1 MICTYCIY
9 NLLLY
14 VWKKKLLNNIRESI
28 TPLIDRIGLI
38 FAKTGISPT
47 GWSIVGL
54 FFALISGI
62 AFSMMGL
69 DVFFGGFFLLVS
81 GFFDIVDGSVAR
93 VTNKITKRGAFLD
106 SVFDRVSEILVY
118 GGLMI
123 GGVGEPVIIFAALAS
138 SLMVSYTR
146 TKGESL
152 NVNVSGIGIGER
164 AERIFILAILS
175 IIGYPYYGISII
187 LILAT
192 LTFLQRLIFISNK
205 LNT

>member
-1 MICTYCIY
+1 
-9 NLLLY
+9 
-14 VWKKKLLNNIRESI
+14 LLNNIRESI

-38 FAKTGISPT
+38 FSKTGISPT

-54 FFALISGI
+54 FFALFSGI
-62 AFSMMGL
+62 AFSRIWL
-69 DVFFGGFFLLVS
+69 DVFWGGFFLLVS

-123 GGVGEPVIIFAALAS
+123 GGIGEPVIIFAAIAS

-175 IIGYPYYGISII
+175 IMGYPYYGVSII

-192 LTFLQRLIFISNK
+192 LTFLQRLIFISKK
-205 LNT
+205 LSI

>member
-1 MICTYCIY
+1 M
-9 NLLLY
+9 
-14 VWKKKLLNNIRESI
+14 LNNIRESI
-28 TPLIDRIGLI
+28 TPLIDKVGLL

-47 GWSIVGL
+47 GWSIIGL
-54 FFALISGI
+54 FFALFSGI
-62 AFSMMGL
+62 AFSKIWL
-69 DVFFGGFFLLVS
+69 DVFFGGIFLLIS

-118 GGLMI
+118 GGLLV
-123 GGVGEPVIIFAALAS
+123 GGIGEPVIIFAALGS
-138 SLMVSYTR
+138 SLMVSYIR

-164 AERIFILAILS
+164 AERIFILSILS
-175 IIGYPYYGISII
+175 IMGYPYYGVSII

-192 LTFLQRLIFISNK
+192 LTFFQRMIFISKK
-205 LNT
+205 LNI